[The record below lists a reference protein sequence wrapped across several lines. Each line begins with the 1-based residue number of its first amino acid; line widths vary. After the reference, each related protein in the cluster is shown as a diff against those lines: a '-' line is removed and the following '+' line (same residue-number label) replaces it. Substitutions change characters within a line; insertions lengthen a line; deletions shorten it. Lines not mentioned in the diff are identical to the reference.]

1 MENSYLGKK
10 GYSIHKNNLTQ
21 KQLTKI
27 KKDLTVKAFIP
38 KSSIGEAKPFPI
50 YRESKNKLY
59 VPRFYGIN
67 EFGIPKES
75 KINSSKDIK
84 LTFTSQLYPHQ
95 VPVVEQYLN
104 HVNNHGCGCGLLDLY
119 CGYGKTVVALNI
131 ISKLKKKT
139 LIIVHKE
146 FLLNQWVERIT
157 QFLPDA
163 NIGKIQGQTIDTE
176 NKDIVIGMLQ
186 SLSMK
191 EYPSSLFDDFGF
203 TIIDETHHI
212 SAEVFS
218 NALFKVVTQYMLGL
232 SATMNRKDGLT
243 KVFKLFLGDIVVS
256 KKRVNEHPVIVQGIE
271 YNVNDEFF
279 NETVYNFKGQTHYA
293 LMISKLCEFN
303 PRREFIL
310 SILQN
315 TLKQANKDDQT
326 IQIMILAHNR
336 NLLMY
341 LYDAIEHRKI
351 ATVGYYL
358 GGMKEKDLKAS
369 ESKQV
374 IVATYAMAEEALD
387 IKTLTTL
394 IMATPK
400 TDVTQAVGR
409 ILRDKNNKHPL
420 VMDIIDPHVIFRK
433 QWMKRKKFY
442 MKNNYKIIYSADY
455 KNNIWETIWDDK
467 KKNAKSKN
475 KNSTHGDFKDDNS
488 KFLNKIC
495 LIED

>member
-10 GYSIHKNNLTQ
+10 GYSIHKNELTQ
-21 KQLTKI
+21 KQITKI
-27 KKDLTVKAFIP
+27 KKDLTVKPFIP

-67 EFGIPKES
+67 ELGKPKES
-75 KINSSKDIK
+75 KINTGKDIN
-84 LTFTSQLYPHQ
+84 LTFASQLYPHQ
-95 VPVVEQYLN
+95 VPVVEQYLE
-104 HVNNHGCGCGLLDLY
+104 HVNNHGCGLLDLY

-163 NIGKIQGQTIDTE
+163 NIGKIQGQTIDTD

-191 EYPSSLFDDFGF
+191 EYPASLFDDFGF

-243 KVFKLFLGDIVVS
+243 KVFKLFLGDIVVT

-310 SILQN
+310 NILQN
-315 TLKQANKDDQT
+315 TLKQAKKENQT

-341 LYDAIEHRKI
+341 LHDAIEHRKI

-374 IVATYAMAEEALD
+374 IIATYAMAEEALD

-442 MKNNYKIIYSADY
+442 MKSNYKIIYSADY
-455 KNNIWETIWDDK
+455 KNNLWETIWDDK
-467 KKNAKSKN
+467 KKTTKSKN
-475 KNSTHGDFKDDNS
+475 KNSTHGDFKDDTS
-488 KFLNKIC
+488 KFLNKVC